1 MVTSSI
7 ERFQLIIPVAF
18 FPKYDRTL
26 FKRQLF
32 MQHFPFSNCH
42 YLPQTLAGGAGPFS
56 GVVGKMGAGQ
66 LFHPLSAMRTILE
79 HLEVIG
85 GLFGFLPAVGR
96 TEFLPASR
104 AVPRAQFLEQ
114 HPQIG
119 IDVRDRSHSRTR
131 IFIVGLLL
139 DLDSGRHI
147 ADRIDV
153 RFTDPLVAD
162 CLQILALAFLIEH
175 IHRQRRFP
183 GTGYPCEDDPFVP
196 GQVHRDVL
204 QIPFFGA
211 DDTDMVHAYSL
222 AFLLV
227 LLLQLYPLAAF
238 LSQLSRMDALFSVIL
253 QKRRPR

>member
-7 ERFQLIIPVAF
+7 ERFQLVIPVAF

-42 YLPQTLAGGAGPFS
+42 YLPQTLAGGAGPFT

-79 HLEVIG
+79 HLEVIS
-85 GLFGFLPAVGR
+85 GLFGFLTAIRR

-104 AVPRAQFLEQ
+104 AVPCAQLLVQ

-119 IDVRDRSHSRTR
+119 IDVSDRSHSRTR

-139 DLDSGRHI
+139 DLDSGGHI
-147 ADRIDV
+147 SDRIDI
-153 RFTDPLVAD
+153 RLAYTLVAD
-162 CLQILALAFLIEH
+162 CFQILTLALLIKH
-175 IHRQRRFP
+175 IHRQSRFP

-196 GQVHRDVL
+196 RQVHADVL
-204 QIPFFGA
+204 QIAFLGTA
-211 DDTDMVHAYSL
+211 DAYIFHDCSL
-222 AFLLV
+222 ASF
-227 LLLQLYPLAAF
+227 
-238 LSQLSRMDALFSVIL
+238 
-253 QKRRPR
+253 

>member
-1 MVTSSI
+1 
-7 ERFQLIIPVAF
+7 
-18 FPKYDRTL
+18 
-26 FKRQLF
+26 

-79 HLEVIG
+79 HLEVIS
-85 GLFGFLPAVGR
+85 GLFGFLTAIRR

-104 AVPRAQFLEQ
+104 AVPCAQLLVQ

-119 IDVRDRSHSRTR
+119 IDVSDRSHSRTR

-139 DLDSGRHI
+139 DLDSGGHI
-147 ADRIDV
+147 SDRIDV
-153 RFTDPLVAD
+153 RFADSLVAD
-162 CLQILALAFLIEH
+162 RLQILALAFLIEH

-204 QIPFFGA
+204 QIPFLGA
-211 DDTDMVHAYSL
+211 DDADAGPCL
-222 AFLLV
+222 LPAFLFDSSASIICH
-227 LLLQLYPLAAF
+227 LLRFCP
-238 LSQLSRMDALFSVIL
+238 D
-253 QKRRPR
+253 